1 MRLGE
6 DIERSER
13 ASRRRRGKC
22 DIYTEGQFMEEDR

>member
-22 DIYTEGQFMEEDR
+22 DIYTGQFMEEDR